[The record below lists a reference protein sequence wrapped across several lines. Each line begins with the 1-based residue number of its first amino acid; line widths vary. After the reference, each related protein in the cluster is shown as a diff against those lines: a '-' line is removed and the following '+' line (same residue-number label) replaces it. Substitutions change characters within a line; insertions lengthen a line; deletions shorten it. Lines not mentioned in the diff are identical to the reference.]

1 MPATKPR
8 AYQVYDIDWK
18 QAVRA
23 LSDSNINLA
32 SPGALVIDAVVLD
45 PYDRVLLTAQTNAT
59 ENGIY
64 QVNAA
69 QTLLVPAPDW
79 VNINSGLSS
88 AVNSG
93 LTVTVTEGADYAQ
106 TTWTLTNP
114 NPIVIGVTAIVFEPV
129 PEASDRIGN
138 IYFDG
143 ATIELANGASETAI
157 AIRPN
162 GASGLAGITIP
173 DDAAANSFSLN
184 IFNFANRGNVK
195 IDTNSGDWVF
205 DYSGNL
211 TATGYI
217 TANYFVGDGGLLSN
231 ISGSGSDYS
240 NANVANYL
248 PTYSGN
254 LASLTGNVTTNAN
267 ISGSYILGNG
277 RQLSGIDRISN
288 GTSNIVILD
297 NGNVEI
303 TSGSETW
310 FFINS
315 GAMHCPPV
323 STIYAEGTGEM
334 SLQVANNTIAEATIN
349 LGYNG
354 PESTY
359 IQIVAEA
366 EDERLAQFELT
377 ANDGSNNFAR
387 IVTFD
392 GNSQNYFWKFSG
404 DGIFLVPG
412 DIIPVA
418 NGSRSLGNVTNQGN
432 DLYVSNNTIYLGN
445 VPLAVTSANG
455 LTIGGQAVLSNGS
468 NAAITTTG
476 NITANYFIGNGSQLT
491 GITAN
496 TGNVTFSNQIVLG
509 TGTNDGS
516 GGLYLAP
523 GTDSIAN
530 SAVQYLRV
538 RGGDFVTHIHLD
550 TGNNAFYDQYFGNDN
565 KFVKLEAGAAG
576 NVVVGTDDPNGN
588 SYNWTFGSNGRLT
601 FPGTPRIDTDSNN
614 FEVQAA
620 ESISLEANAVVNIYT
635 DSSGNAYQWQ
645 FGDDGNLTLP
655 GSINSTSTIIID
667 NRASGNSADINLYAA
682 DDILIQARDRTLGST
697 SEGGDINIFAGDSA
711 EDSDSSGG
719 DVQISA
725 GDGGAA
731 NVDFGG
737 SGGFITIQ
745 SGQGGAATGNSGYSA
760 ESGGA
765 LTLGAGDAGSNNGNI
780 DLGAA
785 GGDVYIGA
793 GDSTGNTDDGGGIYI
808 TSGAA
813 GTNAL
818 AGQIQLTIPP
828 SDSGSGG
835 VWIFDGYGN
844 LTAPGNVSASGN
856 ISGAYIKGNGSQLT
870 GITANTGDITFVNT
884 TISAPNNDDINIQAL
899 NSDGVVSSAISM
911 RPGDTYTRLEQWS
924 SQDSQS
930 FSTAD
935 WTTGTYTTQGGQGAV
950 QFTNAANIINFVD
963 SLIGVG
969 QIYFS
974 VNGGPLLVWDG
985 TSSGGG
991 TITFYTPTLPATDP
1005 TTVTTFEY
1013 YYSYYSQIE
1022 IDYDAEE
1029 FNIDTNNV
1037 DLTISTTNQTDIGLD
1052 SSRDLDM
1059 RGNGS
1064 VTLRNSSTV
1073 DSIQI
1078 QTDTGNTN
1086 RTWAFGT
1093 DGNLTVPGNVIFA
1106 NNYVYSGNTF
1116 KSPNSTVGN
1125 LNAFAW
1131 QFSDN
1136 SIGNDTITLQWNL
1149 FDTTTSQWYLSTD
1162 SQTNAWTLDSATKKF
1177 SYSPLNAS
1185 PGSALTFGNAA
1196 ANGTGAVNDI
1206 ELTSSDSNVYIR
1218 ANNSSWQFG
1227 DDGNLTLPGGMTING
1242 NINTLGAQTALLQPT
1257 DDLPLS
1263 FIASGANGTVTSYW
1277 AEDIANLMSSNI
1289 AAVYTPLQN
1298 TQTVRIVTGTNGGNI
1313 AIYDFDKDG
1322 VFSTAQVS
1330 ATGNVSADYLVVSG
1344 GIRATGASPA
1354 PTLSGFSSIS
1364 TVGATGNI
1372 TASGN
1377 LIANVGITT
1386 LGNVTGN
1393 YFIGN
1398 GSQLT
1403 GLSATYGNAN
1413 VANFLAAYGSNTIV
1427 TTGNIT
1433 AGNLIGNISITG
1445 NVTGT
1450 SANVTLVAGSYN
1462 WTFNNTGNL
1471 TLPGNTFS
1479 VNYANNTP
1487 VDVVTRF
1494 EGSWTVPVGN
1504 STQSFTVPINNTYQ
1518 LWVLGNIPNGIIVY
1532 NATVSVSN
1540 TNVPVIGQQFA
1551 WNYEGGGNI
1560 LMFNS
1565 IPAQIIGTAG
1575 AISNAAPAVANTNV
1589 FTFSINNAYGNTV
1602 TVNYGYTK
1610 IS

>member
-173 DDAAANSFSLN
+173 DDAAANLFSLN

-231 ISGSGSDYS
+231 ISSGSNYS

-354 PESTY
+354 AESTY

-366 EDERLAQFELT
+366 EDERLAEFELT
-377 ANDGSNNFAR
+377 ANDGSNSFAR
-387 IVTFD
+387 IITFD

-404 DGIFLVPG
+404 EGIFLVPG

-418 NGSRSLGNVTNQGN
+418 NGSRSLGNVTNQWD

-476 NITANYFIGNGSQLT
+476 NINANYFFGNGSQLT
-491 GITAN
+491 GINVSTSSISNGNSNVAIATAN
-496 TGNVTFSNQIVLG
+496 GNVTIAANASSTWTFSN
-509 TGTNDGS
+509 TGT
-516 GGLYLAP
+516 
-523 GTDSIAN
+523 T
-530 SAVQYLRV
+530 
-538 RGGDFVTHIHLD
+538 
-550 TGNNAFYDQYFGNDN
+550 
-565 KFVKLEAGAAG
+565 
-576 NVVVGTDDPNGN
+576 
-588 SYNWTFGSNGRLT
+588 T
-601 FPGTPRIDTDSNN
+601 FPTGVRLSNARGPNTVNFTTDIDKSFQIETQTNVTSKLWN
-614 FEVQAA
+614 F
-620 ESISLEANAVVNIYT
+620 T
-635 DSSGNAYQWQ
+635 T
-645 FGDDGNLTLP
+645 DGNLTLP
-655 GSINSTSTIIID
+655 
-667 NRASGNSADINLYAA
+667 
-682 DDILIQARDRTLGST
+682 Q
-697 SEGGDINIFAGDSA
+697 
-711 EDSDSSGG
+711 
-719 DVQISA
+719 
-725 GDGGAA
+725 
-731 NVDFGG
+731 
-737 SGGFITIQ
+737 
-745 SGQGGAATGNSGYSA
+745 
-760 ESGGA
+760 
-765 LTLGAGDAGSNNGNI
+765 NGNI
-780 DLGAA
+780 NFSNGVNILSNLAGTYGNANVATFLAAYGSNTISTTGNITANYFFGYGVTAAAANSSVQLISNNENTQVRVDDANVEIYTSPNGVTQYQWSFGNNGVLGVAGNINF
-785 GGDVYIGA
+785 GGDPSAAPSLNDFASVTSAANFAIVADSANSYQTWNF
-793 GDSTGNTDDGGGIYI
+793 DSTGNLTIVHGSQIQEVASPVPGNYALALRGTGSISPDQQLLVYPTSIDANHLHL
-808 TSGAA
+808 TSGNLYN
-813 GTNAL
+813 TEL
-818 AGQIQLTIPP
+818 FL
-828 SDSGSGG
+828 
-835 VWIFDGYGN
+835 GN
-844 LTAPGNVSASGN
+844 DDLYV
-856 ISGAYIKGNGSQLT
+856 KL
-870 GITANTGDITFVNT
+870 ANTGNVVVNT
-884 TISAPNNDDINIQAL
+884 N
-899 NSDGVVSSAISM
+899 DGV
-911 RPGDTYTRLEQWS
+911 
-924 SQDSQS
+924 
-930 FSTAD
+930 
-935 WTTGTYTTQGGQGAV
+935 
-950 QFTNAANIINFVD
+950 
-963 SLIGVG
+963 
-969 QIYFS
+969 
-974 VNGGPLLVWDG
+974 
-985 TSSGGG
+985 
-991 TITFYTPTLPATDP
+991 
-1005 TTVTTFEY
+1005 
-1013 YYSYYSQIE
+1013 
-1022 IDYDAEE
+1022 
-1029 FNIDTNNV
+1029 
-1037 DLTISTTNQTDIGLD
+1037 
-1052 SSRDLDM
+1052 
-1059 RGNGS
+1059 
-1064 VTLRNSSTV
+1064 
-1073 DSIQI
+1073 
-1078 QTDTGNTN
+1078 GNT
-1086 RTWAFGT
+1086 AQ
-1093 DGNLTVPGNVIFA
+1093 
-1106 NNYVYSGNTF
+1106 YTF
-1116 KSPNSTVGN
+1116 DST
-1125 LNAFAW
+1125 
-1131 QFSDN
+1131 
-1136 SIGNDTITLQWNL
+1136 
-1149 FDTTTSQWYLSTD
+1149 
-1162 SQTNAWTLDSATKKF
+1162 
-1177 SYSPLNAS
+1177 
-1185 PGSALTFGNAA
+1185 
-1196 ANGTGAVNDI
+1196 
-1206 ELTSSDSNVYIR
+1206 
-1218 ANNSSWQFG
+1218 
-1227 DDGNLTLPGGMTING
+1227 GNLTLPGGMTING
-1242 NINTLGAQTALLQPT
+1242 DINTLGSQTALLQPT

-1263 FIASGANGTVTSYW
+1263 FIASGANGTVTSFW
-1277 AEDIANLMSSNI
+1277 AEDVANLMSSNI

-1322 VFSTAQVS
+1322 VFSTSQVS
-1330 ATGNVSADYLVVSG
+1330 ATGNVSAAYLVVSG

-1364 TVGATGNI
+1364 TVSASGNI

-1377 LIANVGITT
+1377 IVANANVFGNFGFFTSNITA
-1386 LGNVTGN
+1386 GNITVTGN
-1393 YFIGN
+1393 VSGNYFLGN
-1398 GSQLT
+1398 GAFLT
-1403 GLSATYGNAN
+1403 GLPAGYSNAN
-1413 VANFLAAYGSNTIV
+1413 VANYLPTY
-1427 TTGNIT
+1427 TGNIT
-1433 AGNLIGNISITG
+1433 AGNITVTGNIAASNILLTDRATFGDSTYQTTAWTGVANTYIALGTGAGGATQSQTAVAIGVNAGNVAQDYYTVAIGIGAGQNTQLAGAIAIGAEAGGNSQGTNSIAIGFRAGRANQANNSIVLNGTGANLNNTTANSFVVAPIRNTSGNAGILQYNDGTKEVSYSSNITGNLNVIGGNIS
-1445 NVTGT
+1445 
-1450 SANVTLVAGSYN
+1450 
-1462 WTFNNTGNL
+1462 
-1471 TLPGNTFS
+1471 GNTAGFTIGYRDIPQVS
-1479 VNYANNTP
+1479 FAGNTTISTT
-1487 VDVVTRF
+1487 DAGKHF
-1494 EGSWTVPVGN
+1494 Y
-1504 STQSFTVPINNTYQ
+1504 STQSTNYILTIANNASQGFAVGAAITIVNQ
-1518 LWVLGNIPNGIIVY
+1518 GTGNITIAQGSGVSLY
-1532 NATVSVSN
+1532 LAGNATS
-1540 TNVPVIGQQFA
+1540 
-1551 WNYEGGGNI
+1551 GNRTLTTFGMAT
-1560 LMFNS
+1560 LMK
-1565 IPAQIIGTAG
+1565 
-1575 AISNAAPAVANTNV
+1575 VATDTW
-1589 FTFSINNAYGNTV
+1589 FINGSEV
-1602 TVNYGYTK
+1602 V
-1610 IS
+1610 